1 MNTKTI
7 EQFSTMTADMLA
19 GVEGGWGYR
28 WRCTDGYTSAWHL
41 LRDTAQENADNHMI
55 LYPGTVCRVY
65 NA

>member
-28 WRCTDGYTSAWHL
+28 WRCTDVMVIQVHGIY
-41 LRDTAQENADNHMI
+41 
-55 LYPGTVCRVY
+55 
-65 NA
+65 